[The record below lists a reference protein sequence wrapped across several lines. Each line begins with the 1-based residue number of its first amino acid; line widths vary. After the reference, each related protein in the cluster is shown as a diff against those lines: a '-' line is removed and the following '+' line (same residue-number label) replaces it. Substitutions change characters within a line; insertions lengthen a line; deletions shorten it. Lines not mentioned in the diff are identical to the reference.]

1 MDALKMSG
9 KQITLPEEKFT
20 YGKPNR
26 PQTPIETI
34 INNNFG
40 ENASHTLQSRYHHLK
55 SFKKYNTPKCNNI
68 EIRYTNAKKKAEEFI
83 KT

>member
-9 KQITLPEEKFT
+9 KQITLPEEQFT

-40 ENASHTLQSRYHHLK
+40 ENASHTL
-55 SFKKYNTPKCNNI
+55 
-68 EIRYTNAKKKAEEFI
+68 
-83 KT
+83 

>member
-1 MDALKMSG
+1 MYRKTHDHRIPFGMDALKMSG

-40 ENASHTLQSRYHHLK
+40 ENASHTL
-55 SFKKYNTPKCNNI
+55 
-68 EIRYTNAKKKAEEFI
+68 
-83 KT
+83 